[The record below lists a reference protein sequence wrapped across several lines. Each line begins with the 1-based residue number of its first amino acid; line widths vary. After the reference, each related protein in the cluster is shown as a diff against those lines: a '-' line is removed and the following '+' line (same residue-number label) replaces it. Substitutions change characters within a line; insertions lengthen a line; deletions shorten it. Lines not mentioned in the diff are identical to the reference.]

1 MNHLQ
6 LGESSTKAVW
16 SQTQEKD
23 GGRSVHRTK
32 VMGIVNVTPDS
43 FSDGGNYLDSSF
55 AIKHA
60 YRLIEEG
67 ADILDIGGE
76 STRPGHQS
84 VPWQEEW
91 GRIQP
96 VLEELTKHTSVP
108 VSVDTTKARVAD
120 KVLNLGVSI
129 INDIWGGLADADML
143 PLVAQAGCTYIW
155 MHNRPKP
162 PVRDGFEVLL
172 QETQAGIEACLSAGI
187 KPRQIWIDPGVG
199 FGKTHRQ
206 NLVALRR
213 LPEYCALGYPVLLGT
228 SRKRVVGHTLGLPVD
243 ERLEGSLAT
252 VSQGVASGV
261 HAVRVHDVKE
271 SVRTCRMMEAIL
283 GVEDD

>member
-6 LGESSTKAVW
+6 LGESSTQAVW
-16 SQTQEKD
+16 SQTQGKH
-23 GGRSVHRTK
+23 GRCSVHRTK

-43 FSDGGNYLDSSF
+43 FFDGGNYLDPSF

-60 YRLIEEG
+60 YRIIEEG

-76 STRPGHQS
+76 STRPGHQP

-96 VLEELTKHTSVP
+96 VLEELTKHTSVL

-129 INDIWGGLADADML
+129 INDIWGGLADVDML
-143 PLVAQAGCTYIW
+143 PLIAQAGCTYIW
-155 MHNRPKP
+155 MHNRPEP
-162 PVRDGFEVLL
+162 PVRHGFEVLL

-187 KPRQIWIDPGVG
+187 KPSHIWIDPGVG
-199 FGKTHRQ
+199 FGKTHLQ
-206 NLVALRR
+206 NLVVLRR

-252 VSQGVASGV
+252 VSLGVVSGVA
-261 HAVRVHDVKE
+261 AVRVHDVKE